1 MGLGAAGGCKTHID
15 FGSMF
20 MKKVLCLLLAAFLF
34 LSGSGVLAEDVNIV
48 ASFYP
53 VYIFAKNI
61 LKDIPGVSLSCMT
74 APSTGCLH
82 DYQLLTG
89 DMRLLSQADALVIN
103 GAGMEGFL
111 PDVLSQL
118 PDLQLIDASEGI
130 ELICADEEHHHDHG
144 HEHDHEAEEEY
155 NAHIWLAP
163 KNAIRMVENITS
175 HLCTLLPSYAD
186 QISENADAYQLSL
199 EELNALISDSL
210 MAASSRR
217 IVTFH
222 DSFPYF
228 AHAYGLEIVAVVS
241 LEPDEPLSPRMLT
254 DVVRT
259 VQQAGNPPLF
269 AEPQYKNAAL
279 EVIGRET
286 GAPVYRLDPLVTGD
300 GSLTA
305 YEDGM
310 MKNLN
315 TLLEALNQ

>member
-1 MGLGAAGGCKTHID
+1 
-15 FGSMF
+15 
-20 MKKVLCLLLAAFLF
+20 MKRILCLLLAVFLF
-34 LSGSGVLAEDVNIV
+34 LSGSGVLAEEINIV

-53 VYIFAKNI
+53 VYIFTRNI
-61 LKDIPGVSLSCMT
+61 LQDIPGVSLSCMT

-89 DMRLLSQADALVIN
+89 DMRLLSRADALVIN

-130 ELICADEEHHHDHG
+130 ELLCADEAHHHDRG
-144 HEHDHEAEEEY
+144 HEHGHEAEEEY

-163 KNAIRMVENITS
+163 QNAVRMVENISS

-186 QISENADAYQLSL
+186 RISQNADAYQSSL
-199 EELNALISDSL
+199 EELNTFISDNL
-210 MAASSRR
+210 MATSSRQ

-241 LEPDEPLSPRMLT
+241 LEPDEPLSPKMLT
-254 DVVRT
+254 DVVNT
-259 VQQAGNPPLF
+259 VREAGNPPLF
-269 AEPQYKNAAL
+269 AEPQFKNAAL

-286 GAPVYRLDPLVTGD
+286 GAPVHLLDPLVTGD

-305 YEDGM
+305 YEDVM
-310 MKNLN
+310 LQNLS
-315 TLLEALNQ
+315 TLLEALDQ